1 MIQPKSDL
9 FIQIDSIVKNKKL
22 LDRDY
27 IEHKWVGKYIILR
40 FLSFLEIDD
49 NYELMEFIN
58 SMNVDMKLDKY
69 DEYLFMFKLVPQFR
83 GAKFNYI
90 KASKEKLQKQDE
102 EKINNLAQ
110 TLELSKK
117 ETKYL
122 IENKY
127 INLKQIEL

>member
-1 MIQPKSDL
+1 MAQPKSDL

-27 IEHKWVGKYIILR
+27 IEHKWVGKYIVLR

-69 DEYLFMFKLVPQFR
+69 DEYLFLFKLVPQFR
-83 GAKFNYI
+83 GASFNYL
-90 KASKEKLQKQDE
+90 KSKKVELKKQDE